1 METQTNQPSET
12 IKSIIQHDAPSV
24 YVGTYAK
31 YSNGSIAGA
40 WVRLDQFNNA
50 EEFEAYCIE
59 LHKDEED
66 PEFMLH
72 DFENFPEAFYSESAL
87 NDDIWEFLSL
97 DDDDR
102 AMLEAFKDCFGH
114 SEGSIQDAR
123 DAYFGQFDS
132 DEDMAWDLL
141 EGTGDL
147 NEIPER
153 LRFYFDVEKYAR
165 DLMISDFSESNG
177 YYFNSNW

>member
-1 METQTNQPSET
+1 MNIQLQQPRET
-12 IKSIIQHDAPSV
+12 IRSIIDHNAPSV

-31 YSNGSIAGA
+31 YNNGSIEGA
-40 WVRLDQFNNA
+40 WVRLDQFEDA
-50 EEFEAYCIE
+50 EEFEAYCRE

-66 PEFMLH
+66 PEFMLQ
-72 DFENFPEAFYSESAL
+72 DFENFPEIFYSESGL
-87 NDDIWEFLSL
+87 DDDIWEFLRL
-97 DDDDR
+97 DEDDR
-102 AMLEAFKDCFGH
+102 AMLEAFHECFGH
-114 SEGSIQDAR
+114 SEGTIEDAR
-123 DAYFGQFDS
+123 NAYYGQFDS

-165 DLMISDFSESNG
+165 DLMISDLSSSNN
-177 YYFNSNW
+177 YYFFNNW